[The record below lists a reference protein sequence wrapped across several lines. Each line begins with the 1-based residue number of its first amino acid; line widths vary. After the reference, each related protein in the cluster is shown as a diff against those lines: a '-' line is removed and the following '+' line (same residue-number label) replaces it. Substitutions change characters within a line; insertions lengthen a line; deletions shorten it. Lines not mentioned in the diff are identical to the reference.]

1 LIVEKDFAD
10 PLTPSRLLSHHI
22 HTKILDPTR
31 LPAILLL
38 IRTNMF
44 PNNSL
49 GPSRVPPTSE
59 EAAQLRAKCAT
70 SIIAAL
76 PPIVVK
82 SVFAN
87 RGKEE
92 VEKQV
97 EEMLEVFGDAYL
109 NKHLIIGVVDLVVV
123 RLFPELAAEQR
134 VQVS

>member
-1 LIVEKDFAD
+1 
-10 PLTPSRLLSHHI
+10 
-22 HTKILDPTR
+22 
-31 LPAILLL
+31 
-38 IRTNMF
+38 MF

-49 GPSRVPPTSE
+49 GPGRVPPTPE
-59 EAAQLRAKCAT
+59 EAVLLRAKCAA

-82 SVFAN
+82 TVFAN

-97 EEMLEVFGDAYL
+97 EGMLEAFGDAYL

-123 RLFPELAAEQR
+123 RLFPELVEQR